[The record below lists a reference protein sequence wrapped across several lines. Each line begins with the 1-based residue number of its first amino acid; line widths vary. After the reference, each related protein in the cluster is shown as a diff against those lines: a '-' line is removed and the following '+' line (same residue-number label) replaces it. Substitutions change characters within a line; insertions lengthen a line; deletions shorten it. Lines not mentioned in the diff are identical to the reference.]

1 MKVYDMKAPKKAA
14 NLSLNS
20 DLLAQAKALNINISS
35 TVEKS
40 LAEEVR
46 KHKEAAWLENNQE
59 AIEEQN
65 RFIKKHGLFSDQYR
79 VF

>member
-46 KHKEAAWLENNQE
+46 KQKEAAWLENNQE

>member
-1 MKVYDMKAPKKAA
+1 MKVYDVKAQKKAA

-20 DLLAQAKALNINISS
+20 DLLAQAKAFNINISA

-46 KHKEAAWLENNQE
+46 KRKEIAWLEDNKA
-59 AIEEQN
+59 AIEEYNQ
-65 RFIKKHGLFSDQYR
+65 RIEQHGLFSDKYR

>member
-1 MKVYDMKAPKKAA
+1 MKVYDVKAQKKAA

-20 DLLAQAKALNINISS
+20 DLLAQAKAFNINISA

-46 KHKEAAWLENNQE
+46 KRKEIAWLEDNKA
-59 AIEEQN
+59 AIEEYNQ
-65 RFIKKHGLFSDQYR
+65 RIEQHGLFSGKYR

>member
-20 DLLAQAKALNINISS
+20 DLLAQAKAFNINISS
-35 TVEKS
+35 TVEKA

-46 KHKEAAWLENNQE
+46 KHKEAAWLENNQA
-59 AIEEQN
+59 AIEEYNQ
-65 RFIKKHGLFSDQYR
+65 RIAKSGLCLDKYR
-79 VF
+79 AF

>member
-1 MKVYDMKAPKKAA
+1 MKVYDIKAPKKAA

-20 DLLAQAKALNINISS
+20 DLLAQAKAFNINISA

-46 KHKEAAWLENNQE
+46 KHKEAAWLKENKK
-59 AIEEQN
+59 AIEEYNQ
-65 RFIKKHGLFSDQYR
+65 RIEQHGLCLDKYR
-79 VF
+79 AF

>member
-46 KHKEAAWLENNQE
+46 KHKEAAWLKENKE

-65 RFIKKHGLFSDQYR
+65 RFIKKHGLFSDKYR